1 MALKLNTASLNRVL
15 RNIQREG
22 DKLGKKGEAAL
33 FIEAQ
38 EILTRSRQEF
48 VPVDQGILRSDSGVT
63 KPVMTPGGPEV
74 TIWYGAGPA
83 KDYAVVQHER
93 MDFKHD
99 DGGPKYLE
107 RPLLEAVSGMAKRL
121 GRKVK
126 LK

>member
-15 RNIQREG
+15 RNIKIEG
-22 DKLGKKGEAAL
+22 DKLGKKAGAAL
-33 FIEAQ
+33 FIEGQ
-38 EILTRSRQEF
+38 EILTRSRQDF
-48 VPVDQGILRSDSGVT
+48 VPTDLGILKSDSGVT
-63 KPVMTPGGPEV
+63 PPSRTSKGPEV

-93 MDFKHD
+93 TDFKHD
-99 DGGPKYLE
+99 DGGPFYLE